1 MDNTESPR
9 KILIIDD
16 DSDCRK
22 LLIAWLSSQFQN
34 IEFVEYDP
42 LEQGVPDNDFDWS
55 AFDVLLLDYNL
66 QIDGVTG
73 LNILQDNYDNLL
85 FPKTIMLTG
94 AGNEEIEVRAHQ
106 SGVSDYMRKEQL
118 RKSELKEAIDNAFAQ
133 QTSRRQQLYALN
145 NAMQVP
151 EAESQEIIEDY
162 KKKYK
167 QMHEQEVEKFQSDKQ
182 KIQQELKNSQAALA
196 VLEQVQKNTDVEK
209 NKLLTMIRDLNAQ
222 QSTTSEEAE
231 TSEEADIK
239 TKLDTTQDILLHGS
253 AEIEDVKQS
262 IADAN
267 FAIEKTIWK
276 EDKGATAQLEV
287 ENELNIVMEDK
298 NQPSEAGK
306 DMRERLEL
314 YLERETGKKT
324 FNSNSQNLLDDLAV
338 QLDKKDE

>member
-22 LLIAWLSSQFQN
+22 LLITWLSSQFQN

-94 AGNEEIEVRAHQ
+94 AGNEEIEVRALQ

-118 RKSELKEAIDNAFAQ
+118 RKSELKEAIDNAFAHQ
-133 QTSRRQQLYALN
+133 SSRRQQLYALN

-151 EAESQEIIEDY
+151 EADSQEIIEDY
-162 KKKYK
+162 KKQYK
-167 QMHEQEVEKFQSDKQ
+167 QMHEQEVEKFQSDMQ
-182 KIQQELKNSQAALA
+182 MIQQNLKNSQAALA
-196 VLEQVQKNTDVEK
+196 ILEQVQKNADVEK
-209 NKLLTMIRDLNAQ
+209 NKLLAEIRKLNTQ
-222 QSTTSEEAE
+222 QPTTSEEAN
-231 TSEEADIK
+231 IK
-239 TKLDTTQDILLHGS
+239 DKLDTTQDILLNGS
-253 AEIEDVKQS
+253 ANIEDVKQD
-262 IADAN
+262 IEDAN
-267 FAIEKTIWK
+267 FAIEKTRWK
-276 EDKGATAQLEV
+276 QEKGTSAQQEV
-287 ENELNIVMEDK
+287 EKELSIVMEGK
-298 NQPSEAGK
+298 GQTSEAGK
-306 DMRERLEL
+306 NMRQRLEM
-314 YLERETGKKT
+314 YIERETKK
-324 FNSNSQNLLDDLAV
+324 NNYDSNSQNLLDDLAE

>member
-73 LNILQDNYDNLL
+73 LDILQDNYDNLL

-94 AGNEEIEVRAHQ
+94 AGNEEIEVRALQ
-106 SGVSDYMRKEQL
+106 SGVSDYIRKEQL
-118 RKSELKEAIDNAFAQ
+118 KKSELKEAIENAFAQ
-133 QTSRRQQLYALN
+133 QTSRRQQLNALI

-151 EAESQEIIEDY
+151 EEESQEIIEDY
-162 KKKYK
+162 KKEYK
-167 QMHEQEVEKFQSDKQ
+167 QMHKQEVEKIQSDKQ
-182 KIQQELKNSQAALA
+182 TIQQKLKNSQAALA
-196 VLEQVQKNTDVEK
+196 ILEQNQKNADVEK
-209 NKLLTMIRDLNAQ
+209 NKLLDMIRDLNAQ
-222 QSTTSEEAE
+222 QST

-239 TKLDTTQDILLHGS
+239 TKLDTTQDILLNGS

-262 IADAN
+262 IEDAN

-276 EDKGATAQLEV
+276 QDKGAIAQLEV
-287 ENELNIVMEDK
+287 ENELNIIMEDR
-298 NQPSEAGK
+298 NQSSAAGK
-306 DMRERLEL
+306 DMRERLEM
-314 YLERETGKKT
+314 YLDRETKNNK
-324 FNSNSQNLLDDLAV
+324 FNSDSKNLLDDLAT

>member
-73 LNILQDNYDNLL
+73 LDILQDNYDNLL

-94 AGNEEIEVRAHQ
+94 AGNEEIEVRALQ
-106 SGVSDYMRKEQL
+106 SGVSDYIRKEQL
-118 RKSELKEAIDNAFAQ
+118 KKSELKEAIENAFAQ
-133 QTSRRQQLYALN
+133 QTSRRQQLNALI

-151 EAESQEIIEDY
+151 EEESQEIIEDY
-162 KKKYK
+162 KKEYK
-167 QMHEQEVEKFQSDKQ
+167 QMHKQEVEKIQSDKQ
-182 KIQQELKNSQAALA
+182 TIQQKLKNSQAALA

-222 QSTTSEEAE
+222 QSTTSEEA
-231 TSEEADIK
+231 DIK
-239 TKLDTTQDILLHGS
+239 TKLDTTQDILLNGS

-262 IADAN
+262 IEDAN

-276 EDKGATAQLEV
+276 QDKGAIAQLEV
-287 ENELNIVMEDK
+287 ENELNIIMEDR
-298 NQPSEAGK
+298 NQSSAAGK
-306 DMRERLEL
+306 DMRERLEM
-314 YLERETGKKT
+314 YLDRETKNNK
-324 FNSNSQNLLDDLAV
+324 FNSDSKNLLDDLAT

>member
-22 LLIAWLSSQFQN
+22 LLITWLSSQFQN

-94 AGNEEIEVRAHQ
+94 AGDEEIEVRALQ
-106 SGVSDYMRKEQL
+106 SGVSDYMRKETL
-118 RKSELKEAIDNAFAQ
+118 SKSELKEAIDNAFAHQ
-133 QTSRRQQLYALN
+133 SSRRQQLYALN

-162 KKKYK
+162 KKQYK
-167 QMHEQEVEKFQSDKQ
+167 QMHEQEVENLLTDMQ
-182 KIQQELKNSQAALA
+182 KIQQELKNSQVALA
-196 VLEQVQKNTDVEK
+196 VLEGVQKNADVEK
-209 NKLLTMIRDLNAQ
+209 NKLLAMIRDLNAQ
-222 QSTTSEEAE
+222 QPT

-239 TKLDTTQDILLHGS
+239 DKLDTTQDILLHGS

-262 IADAN
+262 IEDAN
-267 FAIEKTIWK
+267 FAIEKTRWK
-276 EDKGATAQLEV
+276 QDKGTSAQQEV
-287 ENELNIVMEDK
+287 ENELSIVMEDK
-298 NQPSEAGK
+298 NQPSEAGM

-314 YLERETGKKT
+314 YLERETKK
-324 FNSNSQNLLDDLAV
+324 NSYDSNSKNLLDDITA
-338 QLDKKDE
+338 QLDEKDE

>member
-22 LLIAWLSSQFQN
+22 LLITWLSSQFQN

-94 AGNEEIEVRAHQ
+94 AGNEEIEVRALQ

-118 RKSELKEAIDNAFAQ
+118 SKSELKEAIDNAFAQ
-133 QTSRRQQLYALN
+133 QSSRRQQLYALN

-162 KKKYK
+162 KKQYK
-167 QMHEQEVEKFQSDKQ
+167 QMHEQEVEKFQSDMQ
-182 KIQQELKNSQAALA
+182 MIQQELKNSQAALA
-196 VLEQVQKNTDVEK
+196 ILEGVQNNADVEK
-209 NKLLTMIRDLNAQ
+209 NKLLAMIRDLNDQ
-222 QSTTSEEAE
+222 QPTTSEEAE
-231 TSEEADIK
+231 IND
-239 TKLDTTQDILLHGS
+239 KLDTTQDILLNGS
-253 AEIEDVKQS
+253 AKIEDVKQS
-262 IADAN
+262 IEDAN
-267 FAIEKTIWK
+267 FAIEKTRWK
-276 EDKGATAQLEV
+276 QDKGTSAQQEV
-287 ENELNIVMEDK
+287 ENELSIVMEDK

-314 YLERETGKKT
+314 YLERETKK
-324 FNSNSQNLLDDLAV
+324 NSYDSNSKNLLDDITA
-338 QLDKKDE
+338 QLDEKDE

>member
-73 LNILQDNYDNLL
+73 LDILQDNYDNLL

-118 RKSELKEAIDNAFAQ
+118 RKSELKEAIENAFAQ
-133 QTSRRQQLYALN
+133 QTSRRQQLNALI

-151 EAESQEIIEDY
+151 EEESQEIIEDY
-162 KKKYK
+162 KKEYK
-167 QMHEQEVEKFQSDKQ
+167 QMHKQEVEKIQSDKQ
-182 KIQQELKNSQAALA
+182 TIQQKLKNSQAALA
-196 VLEQVQKNTDVEK
+196 ILEQNQKNADVEK
-209 NKLLTMIRDLNAQ
+209 NKLLDMIRDLNAQ
-222 QSTTSEEAE
+222 QST

-239 TKLDTTQDILLHGS
+239 TKLDTTQDILLNGS

-262 IADAN
+262 IEDAN

-276 EDKGATAQLEV
+276 QDKGAIAQLEV
-287 ENELNIVMEDK
+287 ENELNIIMEDR
-298 NQPSEAGK
+298 NQSSAAGK
-306 DMRERLEL
+306 DMRERLEM
-314 YLERETGKKT
+314 YLDRETKNNK
-324 FNSNSQNLLDDLAV
+324 FNSDSKNLLDDLAT

>member
-22 LLIAWLSSQFQN
+22 LLITWLSSQFQN

-94 AGNEEIEVRAHQ
+94 AGNEEIEVRALQ
-106 SGVSDYMRKEQL
+106 SGVSDYMRKETL
-118 RKSELKEAIDNAFAQ
+118 SKSELKEAIDNAFAHQ
-133 QTSRRQQLYALN
+133 SSRRQQLYALN

-162 KKKYK
+162 KKQYK
-167 QMHEQEVEKFQSDKQ
+167 QMHEQEVENLQTDMQ
-182 KIQQELKNSQAALA
+182 KIQQELKNSQVALA
-196 VLEQVQKNTDVEK
+196 VLEGVQKNADVEK
-209 NKLLTMIRDLNAQ
+209 NKLLAMIRDLNTQ
-222 QSTTSEEAE
+222 QSTASEE
-231 TSEEADIK
+231 TDIK
-239 TKLDTTQDILLHGS
+239 DKLDTTQDILLHGS

-262 IADAN
+262 IEDAN
-267 FAIEKTIWK
+267 FAIEKTRWK
-276 EDKGATAQLEV
+276 QDKGTSAQQEV
-287 ENELNIVMEDK
+287 ENELSIVMEDK
-298 NQPSEAGK
+298 NQPSEAGM

-314 YLERETGKKT
+314 YLERETKK
-324 FNSNSQNLLDDLAV
+324 NSYDSNSKNLLDDITA
-338 QLDKKDE
+338 QLDEKDE

>member
-22 LLIAWLSSQFQN
+22 LLITWLSSQFQN

-94 AGNEEIEVRAHQ
+94 AGNEEIEVRALQ

-118 RKSELKEAIDNAFAQ
+118 RKSELKEAIDNAFAHQ
-133 QTSRRQQLYALN
+133 SSRRQQLYALN

-151 EAESQEIIEDY
+151 EADSQEIIEDY
-162 KKKYK
+162 KKQYK
-167 QMHEQEVEKFQSDKQ
+167 QMHEQEVEKFQSDMQ
-182 KIQQELKNSQAALA
+182 MIQQNLKNSQAALA
-196 VLEQVQKNTDVEK
+196 ILEQVQKNADVEK
-209 NKLLTMIRDLNAQ
+209 NKLLAEIRKLNTQ
-222 QSTTSEEAE
+222 QPTTSEEAN
-231 TSEEADIK
+231 IK
-239 TKLDTTQDILLHGS
+239 DKLDTTQDILLNGS
-253 AEIEDVKQS
+253 ANIEDVKQD
-262 IADAN
+262 IEDAN
-267 FAIEKTIWK
+267 FAIEKTRWK
-276 EDKGATAQLEV
+276 QEKGTSAQQEV
-287 ENELNIVMEDK
+287 EKELSIVMEGK
-298 NQPSEAGK
+298 EQTSEAGK
-306 DMRERLEL
+306 DMRQRLEM
-314 YLERETGKKT
+314 YFEREMKKNN
-324 FNSNSQNLLDDLAV
+324 FDNNSQNLLDDLAE

>member
-22 LLIAWLSSQFQN
+22 LLITWLSSQFQN

-94 AGNEEIEVRAHQ
+94 AGNEEIEVRALQ

-118 RKSELKEAIDNAFAQ
+118 RKSELKEAIDNAFAHQ
-133 QTSRRQQLYALN
+133 SSRRQQLYALN

-151 EAESQEIIEDY
+151 EADSQEIIEDY
-162 KKKYK
+162 KKQYK
-167 QMHEQEVEKFQSDKQ
+167 QMHEQEVEKFQSDMQ
-182 KIQQELKNSQAALA
+182 MIQQNLKNSQAALA
-196 VLEQVQKNTDVEK
+196 ILEQVQKNADVEK
-209 NKLLTMIRDLNAQ
+209 NKLLAEIRKLNTQ
-222 QSTTSEEAE
+222 QPTTSEEAN
-231 TSEEADIK
+231 IK
-239 TKLDTTQDILLHGS
+239 DKLDTTQDILLNGS
-253 AEIEDVKQS
+253 ANIEDVKQD
-262 IADAN
+262 IEDAN
-267 FAIEKTIWK
+267 FAIEKTRWK
-276 EDKGATAQLEV
+276 QEKGTSAQQEV
-287 ENELNIVMEDK
+287 EKELSIVMEGK
-298 NQPSEAGK
+298 EQTSEAGK
-306 DMRERLEL
+306 DMRQRLEM
-314 YLERETGKKT
+314 YIERETKK
-324 FNSNSQNLLDDLAV
+324 NNYDSNSQNLLDDLAE

>member
-196 VLEQVQKNTDVEK
+196 ILEGVQNNADVEK
-209 NKLLTMIRDLNAQ
+209 NKLLAMIRDLNDQ
-222 QSTTSEEAE
+222 QPTTSEEAE
-231 TSEEADIK
+231 INN
-239 TKLDTTQDILLHGS
+239 KLDTTQDILLNGS
-253 AEIEDVKQS
+253 AKIEDVKQS
-262 IADAN
+262 IEDAN

-276 EDKGATAQLEV
+276 QDKGAIAQLEV
-287 ENELNIVMEDK
+287 ENELNIIMEDR
-298 NQPSEAGK
+298 NQSSAAGK
-306 DMRERLEL
+306 DMRERLEM
-314 YLERETGKKT
+314 YLDRETKNNK
-324 FNSNSQNLLDDLAV
+324 FNSDSKNLLDDLAT

>member
-22 LLIAWLSSQFQN
+22 LLITWLSSQFQN

-94 AGNEEIEVRAHQ
+94 AGNEEIEVRALQ
-106 SGVSDYMRKEQL
+106 SGVSDYMRKDQL
-118 RKSELKEAIDNAFAQ
+118 SKSELKVAIDNAFAQ
-133 QTSRRQQLYALN
+133 QSSRRQQLYALN

-162 KKKYK
+162 KKQYK
-167 QMHEQEVEKFQSDKQ
+167 QMHEQEVEKFQSDMQ
-182 KIQQELKNSQAALA
+182 MIQQELKNSQAALTI
-196 VLEQVQKNTDVEK
+196 LEGVQKNADVEK
-209 NKLLTMIRDLNAQ
+209 NKLLTMIRDLNTQ
-222 QSTTSEEAE
+222 QPTTG
-231 TSEEADIK
+231 EEADIK
-239 TKLDTTQDILLHGS
+239 DKLDTTQDILLHGS
-253 AEIEDVKQS
+253 VEIEDVKQS
-262 IADAN
+262 IEDAN
-267 FAIEKTIWK
+267 SAIEKTRWK
-276 EDKGATAQLEV
+276 QDKGTSAQQEV
-287 ENELNIVMEDK
+287 ENELSIVMEDK
-298 NQPSEAGK
+298 NQPSAAGK
-306 DMRERLEL
+306 DMRERLEM
-314 YLERETGKKT
+314 YFERETEKNS
-324 FNSNSQNLLDDLAV
+324 FDSNSQNLLDDLASH
-338 QLDKKDE
+338 LDKKDE

>member
-22 LLIAWLSSQFQN
+22 LLITWLSSQFQN

-94 AGNEEIEVRAHQ
+94 AGDEEIEVRALQ
-106 SGVSDYMRKEQL
+106 SGVSDYMRKETL
-118 RKSELKEAIDNAFAQ
+118 SKSELKEAIDNAFAHQ
-133 QTSRRQQLYALN
+133 SSRRQQLYALN

-162 KKKYK
+162 KKQYK
-167 QMHEQEVEKFQSDKQ
+167 QMHEQEVENLQTDMQ
-182 KIQQELKNSQAALA
+182 KIQQELKNSQVALA
-196 VLEQVQKNTDVEK
+196 VLEGVQKNADVEK
-209 NKLLTMIRDLNAQ
+209 NKLLAMIRDLNAQ
-222 QSTTSEEAE
+222 QPT

-239 TKLDTTQDILLHGS
+239 DKLDTTQDILLHGS

-262 IADAN
+262 IEDAN
-267 FAIEKTIWK
+267 FAIEKTRWK
-276 EDKGATAQLEV
+276 QDKGTSAQQEV
-287 ENELNIVMEDK
+287 ENELSIVMEDK
-298 NQPSEAGK
+298 NQPSEAGM

-314 YLERETGKKT
+314 YLERETKKNK
-324 FNSNSQNLLDDLAV
+324 FDSNNQNLLDDLASY
-338 QLDKKDE
+338 LDKKDE

>member
-22 LLIAWLSSQFQN
+22 LLITWLSSQFQN

-94 AGNEEIEVRAHQ
+94 AGNEEIEVRALQ

-118 RKSELKEAIDNAFAQ
+118 RKSELKEAIDNAFAHQ
-133 QTSRRQQLYALN
+133 SSRRQQLYALN

-151 EAESQEIIEDY
+151 EADSQEIIEDY
-162 KKKYK
+162 KKQYK
-167 QMHEQEVEKFQSDKQ
+167 QMHEQEVEKFQSDMQ
-182 KIQQELKNSQAALA
+182 MIQQNLKNSQAALA
-196 VLEQVQKNTDVEK
+196 ILEQVQKNADVEK
-209 NKLLTMIRDLNAQ
+209 NKLLAEIRKLNTQ
-222 QSTTSEEAE
+222 QPTTSEEAN
-231 TSEEADIK
+231 IK
-239 TKLDTTQDILLHGS
+239 DKLDTTQDILLNGS
-253 AEIEDVKQS
+253 ANIEDVKQD
-262 IADAN
+262 IEDAN
-267 FAIEKTIWK
+267 FAIEKTRWK
-276 EDKGATAQLEV
+276 QEKGTSAQQEV
-287 ENELNIVMEDK
+287 EKELSIVMEGK
-298 NQPSEAGK
+298 EQTSEAGK
-306 DMRERLEL
+306 DMRQRLEM
-314 YLERETGKKT
+314 YIERETKKNN
-324 FNSNSQNLLDDLAV
+324 FESNSQNLLDDLAE

>member
-22 LLIAWLSSQFQN
+22 LLITWLSSQFQN

-94 AGNEEIEVRAHQ
+94 AGNEEIEVRALQ

-118 RKSELKEAIDNAFAQ
+118 RKSELKEAIDNAFAHQ
-133 QTSRRQQLYALN
+133 SSRRQQLYALN

-151 EAESQEIIEDY
+151 EADSQEIIEDY
-162 KKKYK
+162 KKQYK
-167 QMHEQEVEKFQSDKQ
+167 QMHEQEVEKFQSDMQ
-182 KIQQELKNSQAALA
+182 MIQQN
-196 VLEQVQKNTDVEK
+196 
-209 NKLLTMIRDLNAQ
+209 
-222 QSTTSEEAE
+222 
-231 TSEEADIK
+231 
-239 TKLDTTQDILLHGS
+239 
-253 AEIEDVKQS
+253 
-262 IADAN
+262 
-267 FAIEKTIWK
+267 
-276 EDKGATAQLEV
+276 
-287 ENELNIVMEDK
+287 
-298 NQPSEAGK
+298 
-306 DMRERLEL
+306 
-314 YLERETGKKT
+314 
-324 FNSNSQNLLDDLAV
+324 
-338 QLDKKDE
+338 

>member
-22 LLIAWLSSQFQN
+22 LLITWLSSQFQN

-94 AGNEEIEVRAHQ
+94 AGNEEIEVRALQ

-118 RKSELKEAIDNAFAQ
+118 RKSEFKEAIDNAFAHQ
-133 QTSRRQQLYALN
+133 SSRRQQLYALN

-151 EAESQEIIEDY
+151 EADSQEIIEDY
-162 KKKYK
+162 KKQYK
-167 QMHEQEVEKFQSDKQ
+167 QMHEQEVEKFQSDMQ
-182 KIQQELKNSQAALA
+182 MIQQNLKNSQAALA
-196 VLEQVQKNTDVEK
+196 ILEQVQKNADVEK

-222 QSTTSEEAE
+222 QSA

-262 IADAN
+262 IEDAN

-276 EDKGATAQLEV
+276 EDKGATARLEI

-298 NQPSEAGK
+298 NQPSAAGEN
-306 DMRERLEL
+306 MRERLEM
-314 YLERETGKKT
+314 YLDRETEK
-324 FNSNSQNLLDDLAV
+324 NNINNNSQNLLDDLAV
-338 QLDKKDE
+338 QLEKKDE

>member
-94 AGNEEIEVRAHQ
+94 AGNEEIEVRALQ

-118 RKSELKEAIDNAFAQ
+118 RKSELKEAIDNAFAHQ
-133 QTSRRQQLYALN
+133 SSRRQQLYALN

-162 KKKYK
+162 KKQYK
-167 QMHEQEVEKFQSDKQ
+167 QMHEQEVEKFQSDMQ
-182 KIQQELKNSQAALA
+182 MIQQDLKNSQAALA
-196 VLEQVQKNTDVEK
+196 ILEQVQKNADVEK
-209 NKLLTMIRDLNAQ
+209 NKLLAEIRKLNTQ
-222 QSTTSEEAE
+222 QSTTSEEAN
-231 TSEEADIK
+231 IK
-239 TKLDTTQDILLHGS
+239 DKLDTTQDILLNGS
-253 AEIEDVKQS
+253 ANIEDVKQD
-262 IADAN
+262 IEDAN
-267 FAIEKTIWK
+267 FAIEKTRWK
-276 EDKGATAQLEV
+276 QEKRTSAQQEV
-287 ENELNIVMEDK
+287 EKELSIVMEGK
-298 NQPSEAGK
+298 EQISEAGK
-306 DMRERLEL
+306 DMRQRLEM
-314 YLERETGKKT
+314 YIERETKKNN
-324 FNSNSQNLLDDLAV
+324 FDSNSQNLLDDLAE

>member
-22 LLIAWLSSQFQN
+22 LLITWLSSQFQN

-94 AGNEEIEVRAHQ
+94 AGDEEIEVRALQ
-106 SGVSDYMRKEQL
+106 SGVSDYMRKETL
-118 RKSELKEAIDNAFAQ
+118 SKSELKEAIDNAFAHQ
-133 QTSRRQQLYALN
+133 SSRRQQLYALN

-162 KKKYK
+162 KKQYK
-167 QMHEQEVEKFQSDKQ
+167 QMHEQEVENLQTDMQ
-182 KIQQELKNSQAALA
+182 KIQQELKNSQVALA
-196 VLEQVQKNTDVEK
+196 VLEGVQKNADVEK
-209 NKLLTMIRDLNAQ
+209 NKLLAMIRDLNAQ
-222 QSTTSEEAE
+222 QPT

-239 TKLDTTQDILLHGS
+239 DKLDTTQDILLHGS

-262 IADAN
+262 IEDAN
-267 FAIEKTIWK
+267 FAIEKTRWK
-276 EDKGATAQLEV
+276 QDKGTSAQQEV
-287 ENELNIVMEDK
+287 ENELSIVMEDK
-298 NQPSEAGK
+298 NQPSEAGM

-314 YLERETGKKT
+314 YLERETKK
-324 FNSNSQNLLDDLAV
+324 NSYDSNSKNLLDDITA
-338 QLDKKDE
+338 QLDEKDE